1 MNWCK
6 KKRSCGK
13 WLKNLVEI
21 RPINLNHNHHYS
33 PPSVNHVTHCYS
45 SWSNEVLDVVKGY
58 RVVHELNVMSYT
70 TTTQQKPMG
79 STIKVHEKVVVDGV
93 IDNSNPRIYTPQEI
107 VPQIRNDDYQIYD
120 EEEFEEIE
128 EKSLHPQIYG

>member
-1 MNWCK
+1 M
-6 KKRSCGK
+6 
-13 WLKNLVEI
+13 
-21 RPINLNHNHHYS
+21 
-33 PPSVNHVTHCYS
+33 
-45 SWSNEVLDVVKGY
+45 VKGY
-58 RVVHELNVMSYT
+58 RVVYELNGMSYT

-79 STIKVHEKVVVDGV
+79 STIKIHKKVVVDGV

-128 EKSLHPQIYG
+128 EKSLRQHPYG